1 MCDWI
6 WACIVYE
13 ESWLI
18 TDINYYHFNDFFTK
32 NVIRQLLGHW
42 LLSVEEMFEENIG
55 VNRSRNSEERL
66 YNGKKKNDKMIYK
79 ILHGKL
85 RLRNMNPPNKNW
97 GEHVFRKG

>member
-1 MCDWI
+1 
-6 WACIVYE
+6 
-13 ESWLI
+13 
-18 TDINYYHFNDFFTK
+18 
-32 NVIRQLLGHW
+32 
-42 LLSVEEMFEENIG
+42 MFEENIG

-97 GEHVFRKG
+97 GGARVPEGLVVPALDSTD